1 LSKQE
6 HISVQPKAL
15 KIINE
20 INKTIIG
27 KDEVIAKVLMAILAK
42 GHILLEDTPG
52 VGKTTLALAFSKTMG
67 LDYKR
72 IQFTPEIMPADVVGF
87 SVYSKDKEKLL
98 YQPGAV
104 LCNLLL
110 VDEINRASSKTQ
122 SALLEA
128 MEECSVTVDGVTRQL
143 PNPFTVIAT
152 QNPIG
157 STGTQMLPESQMDR
171 FMVKLSMGY
180 PEFQDELK
188 ILKNKQSRELL
199 KSLEQSTNTTEIL
212 QIQEQ
217 VENVHIDDDIYVYI
231 TRLASTTREHQL
243 IRLGVSPRG
252 SIALVRMSKSAA
264 WLAGRD
270 YVIPSDV
277 QLVFFDVFEHRI
289 ILNTQVSLGNATVHS
304 ILSRIMQTVL
314 PPDISRKRA
323 NP

>member
-1 LSKQE
+1 
-6 HISVQPKAL
+6 
-15 KIINE
+15 
-20 INKTIIG
+20 
-27 KDEVIAKVLMAILAK
+27 
-42 GHILLEDTPG
+42 
-52 VGKTTLALAFSKTMG
+52 
-67 LDYKR
+67 
-72 IQFTPEIMPADVVGF
+72 
-87 SVYSKDKEKLL
+87 
-98 YQPGAV
+98 
-104 LCNLLL
+104 
-110 VDEINRASSKTQ
+110 
-122 SALLEA
+122 

-180 PEFQDELK
+180 PEFQDEIK

-199 KSLEQSTNTTEIL
+199 KSLEQSTSTAEIL
-212 QIQEQ
+212 QMQEQ
-217 VENVHIDDDIYVYI
+217 VENVHIDDDIYAYI
-231 TRLASTTREHQL
+231 TRLASATREHQL

-277 QLVFFDVFEHRI
+277 QLVFFNVFEHRI

-323 NP
+323 YL